1 MVGDSRCVPKR
12 AIHGLVLATALL
24 LSAGARGDDR
34 VQFLSDRLVYPPPA
48 GRQDDFRV
56 RTNAALALGATGD
69 EAAVSPLCGALG
81 DPSDA
86 VRQAA
91 AVGLRRLGKPS
102 ASECLQ
108 DRLTIEASAAVRA
121 ELRKAVAAIDAR
133 RAAAEAVRQP
143 PSGTAKY

>member
-69 EAAVSPLCGALG
+69 EAAVAPLCGGLG

-91 AVGLRRLGKPS
+91 A
-102 ASECLQ
+102 
-108 DRLTIEASAAVRA
+108 EAA
-121 ELRKAVAAIDAR
+121 
-133 RAAAEAVRQP
+133 RQP
-143 PSGTAKY
+143 PSGTAKYYISLSRVANQSTRSSAEIDQLVHDAITARLGQS